1 MLSLSV
7 THFQLDAIPTV
18 GYADPILSYFSA
30 LQFYFDGIRMFKEGY
45 EKAITLS
52 FISTLPRIDE
62 HPTFRLN
69 QVYSKSQIFGDG
81 WCSLLDPS
89 LSTTSRGS
97 QMMSCVC
104 VH

>member
-62 HPTFRLN
+62 HPTFILS
-69 QVYSKSQIFGDG
+69 QAYSKSPIFGDA
-81 WCSLLDPS
+81 WSSLLDLRFS
-89 LSTTSRGS
+89 LPPRGS
-97 QMMSCVC
+97 WVNSCV
-104 VH
+104 